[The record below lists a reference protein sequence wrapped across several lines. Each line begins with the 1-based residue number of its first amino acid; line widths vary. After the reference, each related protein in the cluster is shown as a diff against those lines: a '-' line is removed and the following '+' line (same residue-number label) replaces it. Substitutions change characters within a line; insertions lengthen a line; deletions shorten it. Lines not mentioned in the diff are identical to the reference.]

1 MADLFAPRKALTA
14 HLQKLVE
21 RGVLRY
27 VGQHHELEQVL
38 DNQPA
43 QHLGAYVAFD
53 KYSDVSVQGRN
64 QKMTQ
69 HYTVILAV
77 QNNRPARS
85 GAGAGMDEAG
95 EVLAAIMSHV
105 EGLRVDEGALNT
117 TPGYGKRFTLTAAD
131 SAFYRSGWAFYPLSF
146 AIDVIHL
153 NQDTP

>member
-1 MADLFAPRKALTA
+1 M
-14 HLQKLVE
+14 
-21 RGVLRY
+21 
-27 VGQHHELEQVL
+27 
-38 DNQPA
+38 
-43 QHLGAYVAFD
+43 
-53 KYSDVSVQGRN
+53 QGRN
-64 QKMTQ
+64 HKMTQ

-131 SAFYRSGWAFYPLSF
+131 SAFYRTGWAFYPLSF

>member
-27 VGQHHELEQVL
+27 VGQHRELEQVL

-64 QKMTQ
+64 HKMTQ

-95 EVLAAIMSHV
+95 E
-105 EGLRVDEGALNT
+105 GALNT

-131 SAFYRSGWAFYPLSF
+131 SAFYRHGWAFYPLSF